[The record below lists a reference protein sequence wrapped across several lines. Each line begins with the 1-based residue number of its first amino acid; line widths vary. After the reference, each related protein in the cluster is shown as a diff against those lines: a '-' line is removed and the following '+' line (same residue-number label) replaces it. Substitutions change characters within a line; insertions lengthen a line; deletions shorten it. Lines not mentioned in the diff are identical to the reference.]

1 MDCCA
6 STIVASVWRYSLRY
20 SSCDIDLRYR
30 STWGGGSGGREVEA
44 THVARGWAEQSYQK
58 CPGGA
63 HQAISPDALDLS
75 TQGCSVAADT
85 HHRRV
90 VPACSENLPGDK
102 GCAHPHA
109 PQAYACTHSR
119 MPNALVNP
127 SRVTG
132 RQPASSKVPETLL
145 QEPLEQLVGRGVGRG
160 ADEDTG
166 FRSTGRGLGS
176 TRADRRKA

>member
-1 MDCCA
+1 MQLSNIPPPRYIPTFAYWIALDRIFSMDCCA

-30 STWGGGSGGREVEA
+30 STWVGREWREGGGMELEA

-102 GCAHPHA
+102 GCAHPHS
-109 PQAYACTHSR
+109 PQARAPNPMHPKHMHAHTPACPMH
-119 MPNALVNP
+119 L
-127 SRVTG
+127 
-132 RQPASSKVPETLL
+132 
-145 QEPLEQLVGRGVGRG
+145 
-160 ADEDTG
+160 
-166 FRSTGRGLGS
+166 
-176 TRADRRKA
+176 